1 MEKINDKY
9 YLDSDKYNLILIEKK
24 IGKKG
29 KSAGKECFVNVGY
42 FTSIEQLYKSII
54 EQNIK
59 DDLGLINNIQKIA
72 DMINELKD
80 FNKGKEK

>member
-1 MEKINDKY
+1 MERINDKY

-29 KSAGKECFVNVGY
+29 KSLGKECFINVGY

-59 DDLGLINNIQKIA
+59 DDLGIINNIQKIA

-80 FNKGKEK
+80 FNKGKGE